1 VAALTSFTAVCPCAT
16 FFVLLVEEA
25 AAFSLAS
32 LLAAEA
38 AAAFSFAAADLAVA
52 SALAF
57 AAFSAAA
64 CSA

>member
-1 VAALTSFTAVCPCAT
+1 L
-16 FFVLLVEEA
+16 VLLVDAA

-38 AAAFSFAAADLAVA
+38 AAAFSLAALDLAVA